1 MSASTPVEVVSL
13 DGLLCDASR
22 CVSSLEGQLLYVD
35 GAHLTHEGSVRVA
48 QKLGFEALLN
58 PRLAAAPR

>member
-1 MSASTPVEVVSL
+1 VEVVSL

-22 CVSSLEGQLLYVD
+22 CVSSLDGQLLYVD

-48 QKLGFEALLN
+48 QRLGFGAWLN
-58 PRLAAAPR
+58 PLPAAAPR